1 MLIYLIPKVED
12 EEERKELLRE
22 FTDRYNSLGLMKNN
36 HYITEYL
43 DQYNVSKVQDLIKSK
58 DIDNLDKY
66 LRKHKN
72 I

>member
-22 FTDRYNSLGLMKNN
+22 FSDRYNSLGLMKNN
-36 HYITEYL
+36 HYITEYIE
-43 DQYNVSKVQDLIKSK
+43 QYNVSKVQDLIKSK
-58 DIDNLDKY
+58 DIDSLDKY
-66 LRKHKN
+66 LKKHKN